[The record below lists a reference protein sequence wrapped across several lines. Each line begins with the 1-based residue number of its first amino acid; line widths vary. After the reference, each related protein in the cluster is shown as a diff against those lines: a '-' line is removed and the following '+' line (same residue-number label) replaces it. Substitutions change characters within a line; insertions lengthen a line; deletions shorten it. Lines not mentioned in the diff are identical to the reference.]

1 MCDILSHIARKKL
14 WHYNHEKLWKKENT
28 TTTIRLAVTKH
39 YRPPLD
45 QQKSYSYTAQQLPTN
60 RLTPST
66 YKM

>member
-1 MCDILSHIARKKL
+1 M
-14 WHYNHEKLWKKENT
+14 EKENT
-28 TTTIRLAVTKH
+28 TTTIRLAITKH

-66 YKM
+66 YKMWTQTV